1 MVDVICWESLSD
13 FFPSKIFLINILYV
27 LFFNIFLW
35 SLPPPPPSKAYYVS
49 NEHFLWTFL
58 FCFVAVTLAGE
69 TFHSMNSELRE
80 LPPIELSTLPL
91 ILKVVI
97 GALALLC
104 LVYFHDLMLFSIFPL
119 KSLILWHWNLSAV
132 V

>member
-1 MVDVICWESLSD
+1 
-13 FFPSKIFLINILYV
+13 
-27 LFFNIFLW
+27 
-35 SLPPPPPSKAYYVS
+35 
-49 NEHFLWTFL
+49 
-58 FCFVAVTLAGE
+58 
-69 TFHSMNSELRE
+69 MNSELRE

>member
-1 MVDVICWESLSD
+1 
-13 FFPSKIFLINILYV
+13 
-27 LFFNIFLW
+27 
-35 SLPPPPPSKAYYVS
+35 
-49 NEHFLWTFL
+49 
-58 FCFVAVTLAGE
+58 
-69 TFHSMNSELRE
+69 MNSELRE

-119 KSLILWHWNLSAV
+119 KSLILWHWKLSAV